1 MPAEPKIP
9 ILTIRDQRVILD
21 ADLARLY
28 DVKTKALNQAVK
40 RNSERFPDDLLF
52 QLTAAEKTE
61 VVTNC
66 DHLRGLR
73 FAKSLPYAFTE
84 YGALMA
90 ANVLNSA
97 EAVKMSL
104 YIIRAF
110 VRMRERLTA
119 NAAILQ
125 RLAEID
131 RMLLVHD
138 HALRDVLQKLRP
150 LLAPLPDPPKRRIGF
165 QPGNK

>member
-1 MPAEPKIP
+1 MSAEPKIP

-40 RNSERFPDDLLF
+40 RNVERFPEDLLF
-52 QLTAAEKTE
+52 QLTADEKTE

-110 VRMRERLTA
+110 VKMREELAA
-119 NAAILQ
+119 NSAILR

-131 RMLLVHD
+131 KTLFLHD
-138 HALRDVLQKLRP
+138 HALRDLYQKLRP
-150 LLAPLPDPPKRRIGF
+150 LLEPPPEKPRRKIGF
-165 QPGNK
+165 HAR